1 MTRVVNIIQY
11 CKVVLIMSVLF
22 LCFQASSYAASVTL
36 EWDANTESDLVG
48 YKLHYK
54 TGCSGAPYDGTGAT
68 EGDSPIDVGN
78 VTRFTLHGLDD
89 DQTYFFTVSA
99 YDDQERESLYSNE
112 VATGSEV
119 TPGGDGGGGCF
130 ITAAAFGL
138 KWNGM

>member
-1 MTRVVNIIQY
+1 MLRVLPLSGMRTPS
-11 CKVVLIMSVLF
+11 LI
-22 LCFQASSYAASVTL
+22 
-36 EWDANTESDLVG
+36 
-48 YKLHYK
+48 YK